1 VFRIRR
7 VPYDS
12 TAVNAE
18 VIRQVQKILCGQFPQ
33 LVESEVQM
41 LPEKLRNPF
50 KYRFR
55 SMLFVAEDAQ
65 ERVRGFA
72 LLQHA
77 PDLNFCFLDFIAA
90 APGRAGGGVGGA
102 LYQRVRE
109 EALALEVIGIFC
121 ECLPDDPLLSRDP
134 LIRRQNAERLRFYER
149 YGARPIANTA
159 YETPLKSGDDNPPYL
174 VFDGLARLKLPSR
187 EQAQTV
193 VEAILRRKYAD
204 LCPPAYIQRV
214 VESFRDDPI
223 VLRRPRYVRREVDA
237 PVTAERYLA
246 ARIPLVV
253 NAQHDIHHVRERG
266 YVEAPVRIATILKA
280 LDGTGL
286 FERAEP
292 RHFADRHLLAVHDSR
307 LVDYLR
313 RACRLVGTGRS
324 AYPYVFPL
332 RNAARPPRELPLRAG
347 YFCIDTFT
355 PINGNAYLAARRAVD
370 CALTAAERVLEGQRL
385 AYALVRPPGHHAER
399 RAFGGFCYFNNTA
412 VAANYLSRYGRVAV
426 LDIDYHHGN
435 GTQDIFYQRADVLTI
450 SLHGH
455 PRFSY
460 PYFSGF
466 HEEQGEGVG
475 TGCNLNIALPEA
487 VSPAQYRDA
496 LARAL
501 ARISRFQPSFLV
513 VAAGFDTAA
522 GDPTGSWEH
531 RAKDFHG
538 IGRAIGALGLPC
550 VVVQEG
556 GYRIRVL
563 GTNVKSFFEGL
574 WQGARQSMTGQPR
587 AGKRLPPAA
596 AFPAVELIRWRQQV
610 KASDVDAVRGLV
622 ARTGVFSAQEVD
634 VAAELVRERL
644 QQGNAVGYH
653 FLFAEH
659 DDQLVG
665 YTCFGPIPAT
675 DARFD
680 LYWIA
685 VHPDRCRGRLGREL
699 LARTERAVTDLGG
712 RQLYAETSGSD
723 RYQAA
728 RRFYRSTGFRMVA
741 RLPHF
746 YREHDDKVIYQKTL
760 ILSVARE
767 LSRCTK

>member
-1 VFRIRR
+1 MFRIRR

-12 TAVNAE
+12 TAANAE
-18 VIRQVQKILCGQFPQ
+18 AIGQVQEILRVQLPQ
-33 LVESEVQM
+33 LAESEVQM
-41 LPEKLRNPF
+41 LPEKLRNPL

-77 PDLNFCFLDFIAA
+77 PDLHFCFLDFIAA

-102 LYQRVRE
+102 IYQRVRE
-109 EALALEVIGIFC
+109 EAVALEVLGIFC

-134 LIRRQNAERLRFYER
+134 AIRRQNAERLRFYER
-149 YGARPIANTA
+149 HGARPIANTA
-159 YETPLKSGDDNPPYL
+159 YETPLKPGDDNPPYL
-174 VFDGLARLKLPSR
+174 VFDGLGRPRLPSR
-187 EQAQTV
+187 NQAQAIV
-193 VEAILRRKYAD
+193 GAILRRKYAD
-204 LCPPAYIQRV
+204 LCPPEYIERV

-223 VLRRPRYVRREVDA
+223 RLRRSRYVRREVEKVVA
-237 PVTAERYLA
+237 AGRQLA
-246 ARIPLVV
+246 VRIPLVV
-253 NAQHDIHHVRERG
+253 NAEHDIHHVRERG
-266 YVEAPVRIATILKA
+266 YVEAPVRIPTILKA
-280 LDGTGL
+280 LEVTGL
-286 FERAEP
+286 FEHAEP
-292 RHFADRHLLAVHDSR
+292 RRFADRHLLAVHDGR

-313 RACRLVGTGRS
+313 RACKLVGNGRS
-324 AYPYVFPL
+324 AYPYVFPI

-355 PINGNAYLAARRAVD
+355 PINGNAYRAARRAVD

-412 VAANYLSRYGRVAV
+412 AAANYLSRYGRVAV

-435 GTQDIFYQRADVLTI
+435 GTQDIFYRRADVLTVSI
-450 SLHGH
+450 HGH
-455 PRFSY
+455 PRFTY

-466 HEEQGEGVG
+466 HEEQGQGAGVG
-475 TGCNLNIALPEA
+475 YNLNIALPED

-501 ARISRFQPSFLV
+501 ARISRFQPNFLV

-522 GDPTGSWEH
+522 GDPTGSWGH

-538 IGRAIGALGLPC
+538 IGHAIGALGVPC

-563 GTNVKSFFEGL
+563 GTNVKCFFEGL
-574 WQGARQSMTGQPR
+574 WQGAKQPATGAFRVARRRPVM
-587 AGKRLPPAA
+587 A
-596 AFPAVELIRWRQQV
+596 AFPASDSIQWRQQV
-610 KASDVDAVRGLV
+610 RASDVDAVRGLV
-622 ARTGVFSAQEVD
+622 ACTGVFSSEETEV
-634 VAAELVRERL
+634 AGELVEERL
-644 QQGNAVGYH
+644 QRGAASGYH
-653 FLFAEH
+653 FLFAES
-659 DDQLVG
+659 DDKLVG
-665 YTCFGPIPAT
+665 YTCFGAIPAT

-685 VHPDRCRGRLGREL
+685 VRPDRCRGGLGREL
-699 LARTERAVTDLGG
+699 LFRTERAIAELGG
-712 RQLYAETSGSD
+712 GQLYTETSGTD
-723 RYQAA
+723 RYQPA
-728 RRFYRSTGFRMVA
+728 RQFYRRTGFRMIA
-741 RLPHF
+741 RLSHY
-746 YREHDDKVIYQKTL
+746 YREQDDKIIYQKTL
-760 ILSVARE
+760 AFSE
-767 LSRCTK
+767 S